1 MQQAFDKNAKT
12 SMWILWKG
20 CYGTRLEEL
29 EGCKARQGTKSEKL
43 KRKTCKRS
51 FRAGNDDTLDWY
63 QKSGIGQ
70 NSIWSPRYTPKNWK
84 ETSLTK
90 TAPIE
95 EISLIFYFSSLQ
107 WPQRKDSSGGW
118 IECEEI
124 KLIVQRGNFVGEV
137 GFGIKKARAIQ
148 PVIAVGRVLT
158 I

>member
-1 MQQAFDKNAKT
+1 MMTHWIDIKSLELDKIQFDHQDIHQKIGK
-12 SMWILWKG
+12 
-20 CYGTRLEEL
+20 RLHWQ
-29 EGCKARQGTKSEKL
+29 RQHPL
-43 KRKTCKRS
+43 KK
-51 FRAGNDDTLDWY
+51 FHWF
-63 QKSGIGQ
+63 
-70 NSIWSPRYTPKNWK
+70 
-84 ETSLTK
+84 
-90 TAPIE
+90 
-95 EISLIFYFSSLQ
+95 FYFSSLQ